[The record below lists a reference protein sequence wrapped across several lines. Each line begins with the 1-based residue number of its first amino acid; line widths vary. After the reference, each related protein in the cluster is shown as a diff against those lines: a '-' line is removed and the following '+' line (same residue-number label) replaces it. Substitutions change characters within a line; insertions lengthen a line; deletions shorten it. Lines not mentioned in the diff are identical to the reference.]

1 MNEFEDNDF
10 KNSDFKNSDF
20 KNKDFEDKVKQSLD
34 ANAQNLDAETRQLL
48 ANARRN
54 ALNQSPKTSWL
65 SACFKKD
72 YWLPAS
78 TVALCSLLAVF
89 ILVNPKPHVRTNQS
103 VPSNVA
109 AAQQKNDA
117 LNQVATLEL
126 LDNVDDID
134 TTTDPDFYLWADEV
148 LATEGKAH
156 AA

>member
-78 TVALCSLLAVF
+78 IVALCSLLAVI
-89 ILVNPKPHVRTNQS
+89 ILVNPKPHSTPTNT
-103 VPSNVA
+103 VT
-109 AAQQKNDA
+109 AQQKTEA
-117 LNQVATLEL
+117 LSQIAALEL

-134 TTTDPDFYLWADEV
+134 TATDPDFYLWADEV
-148 LATEGKAH
+148 LAMEGKAD

>member
-54 ALNQSPKTSWL
+54 ALNQAPKTAWL
-65 SACFKKD
+65 SGWLKKE

>member
-10 KNSDFKNSDF
+10 KNSDFKN
-20 KNKDFEDKVKQSLD
+20 KNFEDKVKQSLE
-34 ANAQNLDAETRQLL
+34 ANTQNLDADTRQLL
-48 ANARRN
+48 VNARRN
-54 ALNQSPKTSWL
+54 ALNQAPKTVWL
-65 SACFKKD
+65 SGWLKKE

-78 TVALCSLLAVF
+78 SLAVCSLVAVI
-89 ILVNPKPHVRTNQS
+89 ILVKPAPQS
-103 VPSNVA
+103 VPANIAVTE
-109 AAQQKNDA
+109 QQNDA